1 MSEILLKKT
10 IKFLNKSY
18 PVSFAVKVKV
28 TKNIVFDEPVF
39 ELF

>member
-18 PVSFAVKVKV
+18 PASFAVNAKV
-28 TKNIVFDEPVF
+28 TYKNVF
-39 ELF
+39 E